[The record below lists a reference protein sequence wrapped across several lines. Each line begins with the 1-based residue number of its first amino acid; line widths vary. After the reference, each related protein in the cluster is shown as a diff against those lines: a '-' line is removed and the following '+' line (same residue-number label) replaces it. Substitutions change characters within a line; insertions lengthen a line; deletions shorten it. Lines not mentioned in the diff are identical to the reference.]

1 MQLQQQ
7 KKILCKLAK
16 APILQSSKKELV
28 YIAIACAVSSVNW
41 SCQGMSLRWP
51 GPKSCFQRA
60 SRGGAESDF
69 AHREFEACRLAFA
82 QVFHDYAFSPSQDD
96 DHPNSHPQHLAKRHH
111 TKSND
116 YECVVDLSANK
127 ENKFFTAP

>member
-1 MQLQQQ
+1 MSGYVSA
-7 KKILCKLAK
+7 LARTK
-16 APILQSSKKELV
+16 VL
-28 YIAIACAVSSVNW
+28 
-41 SCQGMSLRWP
+41 
-51 GPKSCFQRA
+51 FQRA

-82 QVFHDYAFSPSQDD
+82 QVFHDYAFSRSQDD
-96 DHPNSHPQHLAKRHH
+96 DHRNSHPQHLATRHH

-116 YECVVDLSANK
+116 YECVVDLSANR